1 MASFLF
7 SSFLFFSFRSSR
19 SRWIENHSRNAKGY
33 RGIGRVRREARHLE
47 ILKPRSRWVEK
58 RFIDSILVGRLNVL
72 YARSDSH
79 PFSPSLHLRLRLRLH
94 LHLRLA
100 SLPSRIYDLE
110 AYRYMRAYTYIHMYV
125 YAYAYAYVYTYT
137 RRRVN
142 FVHGYTVKGHIQS
155 IARYISTAA
164 IIVTPLFG
172 FHARRRA
179 VSNQTFACFAFPFHL
194 KE

>member
-1 MASFLF
+1 MGRETIRQFD
-7 SSFLFFSFRSSR
+7 
-19 SRWIENHSRNAKGY
+19 SRWATECF
-33 RGIGRVRREARHLE
+33 VRAIRL
-47 ILKPRSRWVEK
+47 PS
-58 RFIDSILVGRLNVL
+58 FIAL
-72 YARSDSH
+72 
-79 PFSPSLHLRLRLRLH
+79 PFLHLHLRLRLR

-110 AYRYMRAYTYIHMYV
+110 AYRYMRVYTYIHMYMN
-125 YAYAYAYVYTYT
+125 AYAYAYVYTYT
-137 RRRVN
+137 HRRVN

-179 VSNQTFACFAFPFHL
+179 VSNQTFAFPFHL
-194 KE
+194 EE